1 MSTQIREVSKQASAV
16 KGLPHKTRNSLD
28 EKTRKASVELLNARL
43 ADGIDLALAIKQAH
57 WNMRGPNFFA
67 VHELM
72 DQFREE
78 IDAGNDLIA
87 ERAAQLGGA
96 VFGTTQTVAKSTT
109 MDPYPVDIFAVEDH
123 IRALIDRFG
132 TVANAVREA
141 IDTADEAGDQ
151 DTADILT
158 EVSRDLDKN
167 LWFLESHLPV
177 K

>member
-1 MSTQIREVSKQASAV
+1 MSTQIREVSKQADAV
-16 KGLPHKTRNSLD
+16 KDLPHKTKNGLD
-28 EKTRKASVELLNARL
+28 EKTRASSVELLNARL

-57 WNMRGPNFFA
+57 WNMRGPNFIA

-78 IDAGNDLIA
+78 MDAGNDLIA

-96 VFGTTQTVAKSTT
+96 VFGTTQTVATSTT
-109 MDPYPVDIFAVEDH
+109 MKPYPVDIFALEDH
-123 IRALIDRFG
+123 LHALIDRFG
-132 TVANAVREA
+132 TVANAIREA
-141 IDTADEAGDQ
+141 IDSSEQAGDA
-151 DTADILT
+151 DTADIFT
-158 EVSRDLDKN
+158 EVSRTLDKN